1 MMSNRSVEF
10 KKRFIAGT
18 CLFMLLAL
26 GLTLNLNAQEKDVD
40 PFKEKSGESSWG
52 SDDENKSDKWSD
64 QAGVID
70 KGAKITSGGLD
81 CPTIVVG
88 KSVYRTDNLAKNLE
102 LKTDLKF
109 PNNPDT
115 ALGSDGK
122 YFAISIREKVGK
134 DSIENI
140 AVFDTTTG
148 KQTCLID
155 GVLDKHLIHLRI
167 TRNEYVVTGYYG
179 EKAILNV
186 YKASDGSLVKTIE
199 LSEKASLGK
208 VLDFSKDGHYL
219 ATVIDKEMV
228 VYKVGSSKIVAT
240 MEQPSFSDEH
250 AEPDRSRSHSNDH
263 VFIYAWTQ
271 HVKFSPDGEELL
283 AFSKHGGE
291 RVMRWSKKAKLLTH
305 RRFRPTPGAYDD
317 DMPIEW
323 FPDQNL
329 VMMGGNIMD
338 LNSGMIVWAAS
349 AGFASK
355 NEFFIHDQNTL
366 IGRLT
371 GAQAKL
377 QKITIPWE
385 EIKKGLAAMEQQ
397 VPAHIA
403 PYQPVDIKIELG
415 NTRGIAGV
423 AKDKIKDGLVKR
435 LASSGMSYEA
445 GAEHYFRLRLT
456 ETAGETL
463 PIHEQTSRFSFRNR
477 GRDTG
482 RKATLAKGELVI
494 EYFPKGERKPMWN
507 QVIKSESGTSYRT
520 EINQKTIRDSMLSRL
535 QRQISGLK
543 FPYFIPVDESI
554 PSLPVIVK

>member
-1 MMSNRSVEF
+1 MLNRSIEF
-10 KKRFIAGT
+10 KKRFVAET
-18 CLFMLLAL
+18 CLFMLLVL
-26 GLTLNLNAQEKDVD
+26 GLALNLNAQEKDVD

-52 SDDENKSDKWSD
+52 SDDENKSDKWSG

-70 KGAKITSGGLD
+70 QSAKITSGGLV

-102 LKTDLKF
+102 LKTDLRF
-109 PNNPDT
+109 SNNADT
-115 ALGSDGK
+115 VLGSDGK

-179 EKAILNV
+179 KKAILNV

-240 MEQPSFSDEH
+240 MEHPSFSDEH
-250 AEPDRSRSHSNDH
+250 AEPDRSRSNSNDH

-291 RVMRWSKKAKLLTH
+291 RVMLSLIHISEPT
-305 RRFRPTPGAYDD
+305 RPY
-317 DMPIEW
+317 
-323 FPDQNL
+323 
-329 VMMGGNIMD
+329 
-338 LNSGMIVWAAS
+338 
-349 AGFASK
+349 
-355 NEFFIHDQNTL
+355 
-366 IGRLT
+366 
-371 GAQAKL
+371 
-377 QKITIPWE
+377 
-385 EIKKGLAAMEQQ
+385 
-397 VPAHIA
+397 
-403 PYQPVDIKIELG
+403 
-415 NTRGIAGV
+415 
-423 AKDKIKDGLVKR
+423 
-435 LASSGMSYEA
+435 
-445 GAEHYFRLRLT
+445 
-456 ETAGETL
+456 
-463 PIHEQTSRFSFRNR
+463 
-477 GRDTG
+477 
-482 RKATLAKGELVI
+482 
-494 EYFPKGERKPMWN
+494 
-507 QVIKSESGTSYRT
+507 
-520 EINQKTIRDSMLSRL
+520 
-535 QRQISGLK
+535 
-543 FPYFIPVDESI
+543 
-554 PSLPVIVK
+554 